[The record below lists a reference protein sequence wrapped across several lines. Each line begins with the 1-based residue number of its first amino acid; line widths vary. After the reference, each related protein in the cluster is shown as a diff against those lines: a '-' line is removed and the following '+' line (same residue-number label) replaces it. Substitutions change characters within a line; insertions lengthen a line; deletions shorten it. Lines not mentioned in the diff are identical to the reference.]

1 MPEHKYKEERRETL
15 KIIGA
20 VGIQCAFPFA
30 GDELY
35 GQHAHMAPA
44 GQADAGPPK
53 HFSPAQFT
61 LVEEI
66 ADLILP
72 GSTKAAVANYID
84 LIVRNNPEHKKTY
97 AAGFE
102 WLEKQGYAKLSP
114 EERYKLLEKL
124 CEAVDRGEVKTP
136 EQRFFRVMKS
146 MTADGFFTSRHG
158 LMTELG
164 YKGNQVLAAFPA
176 CEIDEH

>member
-1 MPEHKYKEERRETL
+1 MPEHEYEEERRETL

-30 GDELY
+30 GEELF
-35 GQHAHMAPA
+35 GQHTHIAST
-44 GQADAGPPK
+44 GQLSAGPP
-53 HFSPAQFT
+53 QFFKQQQFEQI
-61 LVEEI
+61 VEI
-66 ADLILP
+66 AELILP
-72 GSTKAAVANYID
+72 GSTQAAVASYID
-84 LIVRNNPEHKKTY
+84 LIVSKNPEHQQTY
-97 AAGFE
+97 LAGLG
-102 WLEKQGYAKLSP
+102 WLTAKGYEKLNPEGRYA
-114 EERYKLLEKL
+114 LLEEL
-124 CEAVDRGEVKTP
+124 CTAVDRDEVKRV
-136 EQRFFRVMKS
+136 EHRFFRAMKS